1 MAAGPCCTLTPAAR
15 AGNPGERRPRA
26 PGVGQQDMPSVLPN
40 TGHGVEDTLGHAP
53 QACPLDTWMH
63 ACTDTQMPGQTAPR
77 SPL

>member
-1 MAAGPCCTLTPAAR
+1 
-15 AGNPGERRPRA
+15 
-26 PGVGQQDMPSVLPN
+26 MPSVLPS